1 MSPYIGQGMADRQF
15 LDPASPL
22 NQELE
27 WETVINDR
35 SLPVSYTTV
44 KYQHATDRE
53 PSWDLDY
60 ATKSHSR
67 RRALNTSGSEEG
79 LGSPVSKRKE
89 LDTFSDSER
98 MCYRESQESLNLT
111 LSATST
117 KPSMMPFMCMVP
129 DSGDSYDDKALPL
142 SPWLASGVPPVW
154 KDLDLDLKGTH
165 TNTLLWAKAR
175 C

>member
-1 MSPYIGQGMADRQF
+1 MADRQF

-89 LDTFSDSER
+89 LDTFSDSEI
-98 MCYRESQESLNLT
+98 
-111 LSATST
+111 
-117 KPSMMPFMCMVP
+117 PFMDVLQ
-129 DSGDSYDDKALPL
+129 GI
-142 SPWLASGVPPVW
+142 SGVVE
-154 KDLDLDLKGTH
+154 LDSLSYVYE
-165 TNTLLWAKAR
+165 A
-175 C
+175 